1 MRILILMLIAAGL
14 CFGDVEG
21 ARARYQRADYA
32 GALKLLSGSPA
43 SADTLLLTGQCHY
56 YLRDYRKAIE
66 ALERAEK
73 AAPKNAA
80 VHHWLGRAWGRRA
93 ESANPFQA
101 PGFAVRARK
110 AFEQAVALDPA
121 REEAVSDLIEYY
133 LEAPGFLGGGVDKAL
148 ALAEKELK
156 TRNLAQFHYVLAQIS
171 RKRKQDDAAERE
183 LRRAVELEPA
193 SPGRLADLA
202 LFIARRGRL
211 AEAEELFAKAARLAP
226 KSPGWRFSQARMYVE
241 AKVKPAE
248 VRRLLEE
255 YLQLPLTPD
264 DPSREEA
271 KALLARLR

>member
-14 CFGDVEG
+14 CFGDVAS
-21 ARARYQRADYA
+21 ARARYERTDYA
-32 GALKLLSGSPA
+32 GALKLLTGAPA
-43 SADTLLLTGQCHY
+43 SAETLLLTGQCHY
-56 YLRDYRKAIE
+56 HLRDYRKAID

-73 AAPKNAA
+73 AAPRDAA
-80 VHHWLGRAWGRRA
+80 VLHWLGRAWGRRA

-101 PGFAVRARK
+101 PGFAVRAHK

-148 ALAEKELK
+148 ALADKELK

-183 LRRAVELEPA
+183 LRRAAELDPSSA
-193 SPGRLADLA
+193 GRLADLA

-211 AEAEELFAKAARLAP
+211 SEAERLLATAARLEP
-226 KSPGWRFSQARMYVE
+226 KAPGWRFTLAQMYVE
-241 AKVKPAE
+241 ANVKFSEA
-248 VRRLLEE
+248 RRLLEE
-255 YLQLPLTPD
+255 YLKLPLTPD
-264 DPSREEA
+264 DPPRVEA
-271 KALLARLR
+271 EALLRRIR